1 MRVFI
6 IALVYSE
13 ADIGSLT
20 RKWRKIAAHS
30 RQIGPFRADFGGLCS
45 LRFTVFG
52 AL

>member
-30 RQIGPFRADFGGLCS
+30 RQIGPFRADFGGL
-45 LRFTVFG
+45 
-52 AL
+52 